1 MFPLGQGCEGAT
13 ESRETRNICCKFL
26 VTSVQ
31 EREKKAEGLH
41 QAETSFTELHKRY
54 YQMRQLMVIVW
65 QREKSLTQHNQELQA
80 KIQEIKAETQE

>member
-1 MFPLGQGCEGAT
+1 
-13 ESRETRNICCKFL
+13 
-26 VTSVQ
+26 VQ

-80 KIQEIKAETQE
+80 KIQVGWCLRMSCVTLRVI